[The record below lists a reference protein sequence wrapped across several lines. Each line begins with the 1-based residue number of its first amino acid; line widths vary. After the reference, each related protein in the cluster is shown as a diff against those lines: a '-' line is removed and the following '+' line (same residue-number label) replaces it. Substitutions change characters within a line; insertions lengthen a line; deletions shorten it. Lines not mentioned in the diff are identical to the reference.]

1 MDTHEISTRLE
12 DGCDALRYFFEKV
25 LPTIVQE
32 ASVSIQQFGDLIK
45 DILKGDN
52 EMGENYT
59 EQLANLKDDLHELEQ
74 SYAER
79 KERLLKEISDVEK
92 KIQREEFVKWMQ
104 DGKNAFLDGGLT
116 EEQAT
121 ELVADLVRKK
131 YGIQ

>member
-1 MDTHEISTRLE
+1 MDTQEISTRLE
-12 DGCDALRYFFEKV
+12 DGCDALRYFFEEV

-32 ASVSIQQFGDLIK
+32 ASISIQQFGDLIK